1 MDLKFYKHKKIR
13 FILMKL
19 KSKFFSIFSSKNI
32 YVILLVGL
40 WPALFFYFN
49 VFSYDNLL
57 PEYYKISFLILGIIA
72 LVVALISLIYFK
84 NRKIGVVNL
93 VLFLL
98 FGFLGIRLV
107 EFYQV
112 GEGMDAI
119 LEETAYFYLW
129 LAFIILFIYLSIKI
143 YKNFYTGKI
152 VVLAAIIFSF
162 IGWFTLGNISA
173 LMHEKQ
179 TAQNAAEGLS
189 DVLMLYTSSPPQ
201 DWKTYIDNQH
211 NFFFFYPP
219 TLSYDFV
226 KENVDVKVMGN
237 TEKQSSNSF
246 DEIWTSEC
254 FQKMNREGEKFLL
267 CPDSFRGEQIYF
279 IRGDNLVKVFLQKN
293 ITTRNAEFFA
303 IINSFGIY

>member
-1 MDLKFYKHKKIR
+1 
-13 FILMKL
+13 MKL
-19 KSKFFSIFSSKNI
+19 KSKFFSIFSSKNV

-57 PEYYKISFLILGIIA
+57 PEYYKISFLILGVIA
-72 LVVALISLIYFK
+72 SVVALISLIYFK

-98 FGFLGIRLV
+98 FGFLGIRLI

-112 GEGMDAI
+112 GEGADAI

-143 YKNFYTGKI
+143 YKNFYTGRI

-162 IGWFTLGNISA
+162 IGWFVLGNISA

-179 TAQNAAEGLS
+179 TAQDATEDFS
-189 DVLMLYTSSPPQ
+189 DALTLYTSPPPR
-201 DWKTYIDNQH
+201 DWKTYVDNQH

-219 TLSYDFV
+219 YLPYDFAR
-226 KENVDVKVMGN
+226 ENVNIEV
-237 TEKQSSNSF
+237 TENVGDKDGNSF
-246 DEIWTSEC
+246 DKIWTPEC
-254 FQKMNREGEKFLL
+254 FQKVNRDREKFLL
-267 CPDSFRGEQIYF
+267 CPDNFRGEQIYF
-279 IRGDNLVKVFLQKN
+279 IRGDNLIKVFLQKN
-293 ITTRNAEFFA
+293 ITTRGAEFFA